1 MSVCDRAMQQVK
13 NNKEDSIALA
23 KHAREKTADLF
34 DGLKMRSDLSI
45 LKPTIEHFVEF
56 VTHYL
61 SWLRSCVYRRTLNSI
76 ATFTHKRAERSILE
90 QMLKKQSDANNLKK
104 WKKELTMAIDRFD
117 VREFHDL
124 IV

>member
-1 MSVCDRAMQQVK
+1 VK
-13 NNKEDSIALA
+13 NNKEGSIALA

-34 DGLKMRSDLSI
+34 NGLKMRNDLSI

-56 VTHYL
+56 VTQYL
-61 SWLRSCVYRRTLNSI
+61 SWLRSRVYRRTLNSI
-76 ATFTHKRAERSILE
+76 AAFTHKRAERSILE
-90 QMLKKQSDANNLKK
+90 QILKKQSDANHLERL
-104 WKKELTMAIDRFD
+104 KKELTMAIDRFD